1 MNEKPLIE
9 TGRGTILSIAE
20 ETRFAPNGI
29 VSRTLFRSGRQRMIL
44 FGFAEGQELS
54 EHTSTSHAL
63 VQILSGSCE
72 WVLDGQSRT
81 LQAGDFLYMPPDL
94 RHAVRATE
102 AFSML
107 LTLLPPDAPAPALPA
122 DATVRGE
129 GGKLSPA
136 GKFFEPVSRLAGE
149 EKIKVQTN

>member
-9 TGRGTILSIAE
+9 TGRGTILSLAE

-29 VSRTLFRSGRQRMIL
+29 VSRTLFRAGRQRMIL

-72 WVLDGQSRT
+72 WVLDGQPRT

-107 LTLLPPDAPAPALPA
+107 LTLLPPEAPAPTLPA
-122 DATVRGE
+122 DATVKLE
-129 GGKLSPA
+129 AGKLPSA
-136 GKFFEPVSRLAGE
+136 GKLFEPVSRLAGE
-149 EKIKVQTN
+149 KQVKVQTN